1 MTAEP
6 VAFLNGELVLLDQ
19 SEDGEG
25 LAHAIIDGESGG
37 DDGLLGGGEEYGVD
51 GGGAVFHFDEGFSV
65 LADVEE
71 GEDVGD
77 ARSWIAGDFGVA
89 GEFIDVDLEVE
100 EEAEVVS
107 SAGDAF
113 VASEG
118 GSGGSDFVESADDD
132 GIA

>member
-6 VAFLNGELVLLDQ
+6 FAFLKGELVLLDQ
-19 SEDGEG
+19 SENGEG
-25 LAHAIIDGESGG
+25 LAQAIIGGESGG

-51 GGGAVFHFDEGFSV
+51 GGGVVFRFDEGFSV

-77 ARSWIAGDFGVA
+77 ARSGIAGDFGIA
-89 GEFIDVDLEVE
+89 SEFIDVDLEVE

-107 SAGDAF
+107 GAGDAF

-118 GSGGSDFVESADDD
+118 RSGCSDFVESAADD